1 MTQQVRLV
9 ADSTLS
15 SFSQVQANE
24 NFMLLRWLV
33 GNWIQTQGRGLIQE
47 QLQARVAGE
56 GEPCQVPDSIDVA
69 CFFALGIESGGF
81 YDLLESPETIR
92 HEGFVEHLGLLD
104 GRLISLV
111 ETGVG
116 GKKARKTTE
125 RYIELRKPQWIVSSG
140 FAGGLAEPVKKGHVV
155 MSNSVVRA
163 ERDEL
168 VIPLSM
174 SEEQAA
180 AQPGLHVGRLLTV
193 DKIIRTPREKRELG
207 EANGAIAVDM
217 ETYATADAC
226 AEGKTRFLS
235 VRVITDAVD
244 DELPKNLERLVEQT
258 STAKM
263 IGAAAAAIINRPS
276 SVQDMWRLRETAMKA
291 SDRLAR
297 FLQGVVPQLK

>member
-1 MTQQVRLV
+1 MEVK
-9 ADSTLS
+9 ADDLETKKRPDP
-15 SFSQVQANE
+15 FFAICE

-33 GNWIQTQGRGLIQE
+33 GNWIQTQGRDLVQE
-47 QLQARVAGE
+47 KLRAQVAGD
-56 GEPCQVPDSIDVA
+56 GEASHAPETIDVA
-69 CFFALGIESGGF
+69 CFFALGIESGGL
-81 YDLLESPETIR
+81 YDLLETPQTIR

-116 GKKARKTTE
+116 SKQARRTTE
-125 RYIELRKPQWIVSSG
+125 RYVELRQPKWIVSSG

-155 MSNSVVRA
+155 MADAVARK

-168 VIPLSM
+168 AIPFSM
-174 SEEQAA
+174 SAEQVA

-193 DKIIRTPREKRELG
+193 DKIIRTPNEKRQLG
-207 EANGAIAVDM
+207 EAQQAIAVDM
-217 ETYATADAC
+217 ETYATAEVC
-226 AEGKTRFLS
+226 AERKTRLMS

-297 FLQGVVPQLK
+297 FLQGVVSQLN

>member
-1 MTQQVRLV
+1 
-9 ADSTLS
+9 
-15 SFSQVQANE
+15 
-24 NFMLLRWLV
+24 MLLRWLV
-33 GNWIQTQGRGLIQE
+33 GNWIQNQGRDLVQQ
-47 QLQARVAGE
+47 QLAGRVAGE
-56 GEPCQVPDSIDVA
+56 GEPVEAPETIEVA
-69 CFFALGIESGGF
+69 CFFALGIESGGL
-81 YDLLESPETIR
+81 YDMLESPQTIK
-92 HEGFVEHLGLLD
+92 HDGFVEHLGLLD

-116 GKKARKTTE
+116 SKKARKTTE
-125 RYIELRKPQWIVSSG
+125 QYIELRQPQWIVSSG
-140 FAGGLAEPVKKGHVV
+140 FVGGLAEPVKKGHVV
-155 MSNSVVRA
+155 MASSVVRA
-163 ERDEL
+163 EREEL
-168 VIPLSM
+168 AIPLSM
-174 SEEQAA
+174 SPEQAH

-193 DKIIRTPREKRELG
+193 DKIVRTPQQKRQLG

-226 AEGKTRFLS
+226 AAGKTRFLS

-263 IGAAAAAIINRPS
+263 IGAAAAAFINRPS

-297 FLQGVVPQLK
+297 FLQGVVPQLG